1 VTKWGPT
8 LEQFME
14 DCVPWEGHHAG
25 AGAEREEEGA
35 AETTCDGLNSFPVP
49 LCHSGEG
56 GKENWE

>member
-1 VTKWGPT
+1 
-8 LEQFME
+8 ME